1 MVVCATSA
9 SAGDASP
16 GERLDP
22 VATPHTSYS
31 LLERARDPGDAASW
45 RKLTDLYSPLIRN
58 WLRSYVAQPAD
69 GDDVLQD
76 VLTMLVRE
84 LPGFEHNG
92 HPGAFRAWLKGL
104 TVNRLRVH
112 WRTRRPASG
121 SDAVL
126 EQL

>member
-45 RKLTDLYSPLIRN
+45 RKLTDLYSPLIRR
-58 WLRSYVAQPAD
+58 WARAYVTQLAD
-69 GDDVLQD
+69 ADAVVQD
-76 VLTMLVRE
+76 VLAVLVRE
-84 LPGFEHNG
+84 QPRFEHSHN
-92 HPGAFRAWLKGL
+92 PGAFRAWLRSIMI
-104 TVNRLRVH
+104 NRLRATWH
-112 WRTRRPASG
+112 CR
-121 SDAVL
+121 
-126 EQL
+126 